1 MITLFESFFG
11 LARMPFG
18 SDLPVDEL
26 FRWQAFND
34 GLAYLTMVVNY
45 RRTGILTGEPGT
57 GKSTILRTFV
67 GGLKD
72 NGQPVIYI
80 AEAGL
85 EPRAFNYLVL
95 TALGVEPKR
104 DRTAAKQ
111 QLRNRLME
119 HLDNLHPCII
129 LIDEAQLLAPEML
142 EELRLLTNANYDS
155 VSPVALLLVGQTEL
169 RTRLTMS
176 HTAALSQRVGLRC
189 HLNQLTLVETKDYI
203 GHHLKV
209 SGATRSIF
217 TEQACGAIHQ
227 HSHGLCR
234 VVNNLATTSL
244 LIAYQDRQPLVDDG
258 IVGRARA
265 ALGM

>member
-1 MITLFESFFG
+1 MFESFFG

-26 FRWQAFND
+26 FNWQAYD
-34 GLAYLTMVVNY
+34 DALAYLTMVVKY
-45 RRTGILTGEPGT
+45 RRIGILTGEPGT

-95 TALGVEPKR
+95 CALGVEPKR
-104 DRTAAKQ
+104 DRTAAKK

-119 HLDNLHPCII
+119 HFENLHPPII
-129 LIDEAQLLAPEML
+129 LLDEAQLLTPVML
-142 EELRLLTNANYDS
+142 EELRLLTNACYDS
-155 VSPVALLLVGQTEL
+155 VSPIALLLVGQTEL

-176 HTAALSQRVGLRC
+176 HTTALAQRVGLRY
-189 HLNQLTLVETKDYI
+189 HLNLLTATEAKDYI
-203 GHHLKV
+203 EHHLKV
-209 SGATRSIF
+209 SGATRAIF
-217 TEQACGAIHQ
+217 TEQACIAIHKY
-227 HSHGLCR
+227 SHGVCR
-234 VVNNLATTSL
+234 VVNNLATTAL
-244 LIAYQDRQPLVDDG
+244 LMAYQDKLSLVDEG
-258 IVGRARA
+258 IIGRAKA

>member
-1 MITLFESFFG
+1 MTLFESFFG
-11 LARMPFG
+11 LSHMPFG
-18 SDLPVDEL
+18 SDLPVGKL

-34 GLAYLTMVVNY
+34 GMAYLTMVVNY
-45 RRTGILTGEPGT
+45 RRIGILTGEPGT

-67 GGLKD
+67 GSLKD
-72 NGQPVIYI
+72 DGHPVIYI

-85 EPRAFNYLVL
+85 ESRAFNYLVL
-95 TALGVEPKR
+95 SALGVEPKR

-111 QLRNRLME
+111 QLRNCLLE
-119 HLDNLHPCII
+119 HLENMHTPII
-129 LIDEAQLLAPEML
+129 LIDEAQFLTPAML
-142 EELRLLTNANYDS
+142 EELRLLTNTCYDS
-155 VSPVALLLVGQTEL
+155 ISPVALLLAGQTEL

-176 HTAALSQRVGLRC
+176 HTAAISQRVGLRC
-189 HLNQLTLVETKDYI
+189 HLSPLTASETKDYI
-203 GHHLKV
+203 EHHLKV

-217 TEQACGAIHQ
+217 TESACAAVHQ
-227 HSHGLCR
+227 HSHGVCR

-244 LIAYQDRQPLVDDG
+244 LIAYQDRQSLVDDG

>member
-1 MITLFESFFG
+1 MTLYESFFG

-45 RRTGILTGEPGT
+45 RRTGILTGDPGT

-72 NGQPVIYI
+72 SGQPVIYI

-104 DRTAAKQ
+104 DRTAAKK
-111 QLRNRLME
+111 QLRNRLLE
-119 HLDNLHPCII
+119 QLDNMHPCII
-129 LIDEAQLLAPEML
+129 IIDEAQLLAPAML
-142 EELRLLTNANYDS
+142 EELRLLTNACYDS
-155 VSPVALLLVGQTEL
+155 VSPAALLLVGQTEL

>member
-1 MITLFESFFG
+1 MNLFESFFG
-11 LARMPFG
+11 LTRMPFG
-18 SDLPVDEL
+18 SDLSVDEL

-45 RRTGILTGEPGT
+45 RRIGILTGEPGT

-85 EPRAFNYLVL
+85 DPRAFNYLVL
-95 TALGVEPKR
+95 CALGVEPNR
-104 DRTAAKQ
+104 NRTAAKQ
-111 QLRNRLME
+111 QLRNCLME
-119 HLDNLHPCII
+119 NLENMHPPII
-129 LIDEAQLLAPEML
+129 LIDEAQLLAPAML
-142 EELRLLTNANYDS
+142 EELRLLTNAYYDS

-189 HLNQLTLVETKDYI
+189 HLNLLTTVETKDYI
-203 GHHLKV
+203 EHHLKV
-209 SGATRSIF
+209 SGAIRSIF
-217 TEQACGAIHQ
+217 TEPACAAIHQ
-227 HSHGLCR
+227 HSHGVCR

-244 LIAYQDRQPLVDDG
+244 LIAYQDRRPLVDEG
-258 IVGRARA
+258 IVARSRA